1 VEALQGLGRIGGPDA
16 EKPVLAAGSD
26 SAPWVR
32 EVAVRELGNFKG
44 DVSLPSRLDKI
55 VSADPAYR
63 VRAEALGALAR
74 IQAPDAFD
82 TLAAAVKSDSPDDT
96 LRDAA
101 LRAFGRLGDVR
112 AVPILVEWSAVGK
125 PMGSRQAAIGAVAEL
140 DKTNKDITRMLISY
154 LNEPYYDV
162 RIAAI
167 FALAARGDTDAIA
180 PLEDLLHKGELT
192 VAIGPYIELALRL
205 LRAQPAPK

>member
-1 VEALQGLGRIGGPDA
+1 M
-16 EKPVLAAGSD
+16 
-26 SAPWVR
+26 
-32 EVAVRELGNFKG
+32 
-44 DVSLPSRLDKI
+44 
-55 VSADPAYR
+55 
-63 VRAEALGALAR
+63 
-74 IQAPDAFD
+74 
-82 TLAAAVKSDSPDDT
+82 
-96 LRDAA
+96 
-101 LRAFGRLGDVR
+101 
-112 AVPILVEWSAVGK
+112 EWSAIGK

-140 DKTNKDITRMLISY
+140 DKTNKDITRMLISF

-180 PLEDLLHKGELT
+180 PLEDLLRKGELT